1 MTELHCLVPQGQY
14 EGKHWVTTT
23 PGVPPLV
30 STNVP
35 LLDMGNC
42 TPRFIRSA
50 FYTIPANKELANQM
64 NMPISKCVVC
74 SSRVQH
80 YVIL

>member
-1 MTELHCLVPQGQY
+1 MSPVTDNVTSPQGQY

-50 FYTIPANKELANQM
+50 FYTIPATKELANQM
-64 NMPISKCVVC
+64 NMPISK
-74 SSRVQH
+74 SL
-80 YVIL
+80 YFLPAFNKL